1 MSVDDARSRI
11 LAAAGPVF
19 AEKGFKNATVR
30 EICGA
35 AKVNVASVNLLPEAS
50 RAAAV
55 YLAKYMKNHHG
66 A

>member
-1 MSVDDARSRI
+1 MKLTPTALPIPKRPGYASRYPRI
-11 LAAAGPVF
+11 SSSSEGAD
-19 AEKGFKNATVR
+19 R
-30 EICGA
+30 EDRT
-35 AKVNVASVNLLPEAS
+35 VNVASVNLLPEAS